1 MMISID
7 DYPLKGLQMELNT
20 LIVGIYFLFLIA
32 IGWMFR
38 TFTSTTSDY
47 FRGGGNMLW
56 WMVGATA
63 FMTQFSAWTF
73 TGAAGKAY
81 TDGLAVA
88 IIFMANAFGYFMN
101 YVYFAPKF
109 RQLRVITVIE
119 AVRMRFGR
127 LNEQV
132 FTWSSM
138 PNSIISA
145 GIWLNGLAIIASGIF
160 GFDMTTTIILTGLV
174 VLVMSVTGGSWAVIA
189 SDFMQMV
196 IIMAVT
202 VTCAVVAIIKGGGV
216 TEIVNN
222 FPLEKGASF
231 VSGNDLNYLS
241 IFGIW
246 AFFIFLKQFSINN
259 NMLNSYRYLAAKD
272 SKNAKK
278 AALLACLLMSLGP
291 LIWFMPSWF
300 VAGQGVDLAV
310 AYPEAGK
317 KAGDFAYLYFVQKYM
332 PVGMVGLLI
341 AAMFAATMS
350 SMDSGLNRNSG
361 IFVKNFYETILRPNA
376 SEKELMTVSKI
387 TSTVFGLIIILVA
400 LFINSLKELS
410 LFDTMMYVGAL
421 IGFPMTIPA
430 FCGFFIKKT
439 PDWAGWGTLVVGGLV
454 SYVVGFVIKPEMVQ
468 NWFNLQTLTSR
479 EWSDLKVAI
488 GLSAHVIFTAGFFLL
503 SMLFYKPLATHR
515 QQDVDK
521 FFENLATPLV
531 SESTAQKK
539 LDNKQRSML
548 GMLHII
554 AGVGVMLLCLLDN
567 PLWGRGVF
575 IFCGAIV
582 LGVGILLKIAVDKKI
597 TVNDAPAKS

>member
-1 MMISID
+1 
-7 DYPLKGLQMELNT
+7 MELNT

-81 TDGLAVA
+81 ADGMAVA
-88 IIFMANAFGYFMN
+88 VIFLANAFGYLMN
-101 YVYFAPKF
+101 YLYFAPKF
-109 RQLRVITVIE
+109 RQLRVVTPIDAI
-119 AVRMRFGR
+119 RMRFGSF
-127 LNEQV
+127 NEQV
-132 FTWSSM
+132 FTWSGM
-138 PNSIISA
+138 PNSIVSA

-160 GFDMTTTIILTGLV
+160 GFDMTTTIVLTGLV

-202 VTCAVVAIIKGGGV
+202 VTCAAVAIVQGGGV
-216 TEIVNN
+216 TEIIND
-222 FPLEKGASF
+222 FPVAEGASF
-231 VSGNDLNYLS
+231 VSGNNLNYVS

-246 AFFIFLKQFSINN
+246 AFFIFFKQFSITN
-259 NMLNSYRYLAAKD
+259 NMLNSYRYLAVKD

-278 AALLACLLMSLGP
+278 AALLACILMTIGP
-291 LIWFMPSWF
+291 IIWFMPPWF
-300 VAGQGVDLAV
+300 VAGQGVDLA
-310 AYPEAGK
+310 AHYPDAGS
-317 KAGDFAYLYFVQKYM
+317 KAGDFAYLYFVEQYM
-332 PVGMVGLLI
+332 PAGMVGLLI

-361 IFVKNFYETILRPNA
+361 IFVINFYQPILRPNA
-376 SEKELMTVSKI
+376 TEKELMIVSKLM
-387 TSTVFGLIIILVA
+387 SSVFGVAIILIA
-400 LFINSLKELS
+400 LFINSLKGLS

-439 PDWAGWGTLVVGGLV
+439 PDWAGWGTLVVGAIV
-454 SYVVGFVIKPEMVQ
+454 SYIVGFVITAEMLQ
-468 NWFNLQTLTSR
+468 NWFNLEPLTGR
-479 EWSDLKVAI
+479 EWSDLKVAV
-488 GLSAHVIFTAGFFLL
+488 GLIAHLTFTGGFFIL
-503 SMLFYKPLATHR
+503 STLFYKPLEASR
-515 QQDVDK
+515 QKDVDT
-521 FFENLATPLV
+521 FFTNLATPLV

-539 LDNKQRSML
+539 LDNKQRHML
-548 GMLHII
+548 GSLI
-554 AGVGVMLLCLLDN
+554 AVSGVAVMAMFALPN
-567 PLWGRGVF
+567 PFWGRMMFVLCGGIVF
-575 IFCGAIV
+575 I
-582 LGVGILLKIAVDKKI
+582 VGLLLVKAVDDSVEDAKQAKK
-597 TVNDAPAKS
+597 TA

>member
-1 MMISID
+1 VEI
-7 DYPLKGLQMELNT
+7 

-81 TDGLAVA
+81 NDGFAVA
-88 IIFMANAFGYFMN
+88 VIFVANAFGYLMN
-101 YVYFAPKF
+101 YLYFAPKF

-119 AVRMRFGR
+119 AIRMRFGST
-127 LNEQV
+127 NEQV

-138 PNSIISA
+138 PNSVVSA
-145 GIWLNGLAIIASGIF
+145 GVWLNALAIIASSIF
-160 GFDMTTTIILTGLV
+160 GFDMVTTIWITGLV

-202 VTCAVVAIIKGGGV
+202 ITCAVVAIVQGGGI
-216 TEIVNN
+216 TEIIAN
-222 FPLEKGASF
+222 FPVDEGASF
-231 VSGNDLNYLS
+231 LAGNDLNYLS

-246 AFFIFLKQFSINN
+246 AVFIFFKQFSITN
-259 NMLNSYRYLAAKD
+259 NMLNAYRYLAAKD
-272 SKNAKK
+272 SNNAKK
-278 AALLACLLMSLGP
+278 AALLACVLMTMGP

-300 VAGQGVDLAV
+300 LAGQGVDLA
-310 AYPEAGK
+310 AIYPEQGS
-317 KAGDFAYLYFVQKYM
+317 KAADFSYLYFVQEYM

-361 IFVKNFYETILRPNA
+361 IFVKNFYQTILRPKA
-376 SEKELMTVSKI
+376 AESELVFVSKL
-387 TSTVFGLIIILVA
+387 TSTFFGIAIILIA
-400 LFINSLKELS
+400 LFINSLKGLS

-430 FCGFFIKKT
+430 FLGFFIKKT
-439 PDWAGWGTLVVGGLV
+439 PDWAGWGTLVMGAFV
-454 SYVVGFVIKPEMVQ
+454 SYYVGFVITPEFVQ
-468 NWFNLQTLTSR
+468 NIFGLEELTKR
-479 EWSDLKVAI
+479 EWSDSKVAI
-488 GLSAHVIFTAGFFLL
+488 GLLAHIVFTGGFFVL
-503 SMLFYKPLATHR
+503 SVLFYKPLSEDR
-515 QQDVDK
+515 QRDVDL
-521 FFENLATPLV
+521 FFNNLATPLV
-531 SESTAQKK
+531 SEGSEQKA
-539 LDNKQRSML
+539 LDNKQRKML
-548 GMLHII
+548 GTLIAI
-554 AGVGVMLLCLLDN
+554 AGIGVMGMCIIPN
-567 PLWGRGVF
+567 PLWGRSVF
-575 IFCGAIV
+575 LLCGAIV
-582 LGVGILLKIAVDKKI
+582 LAVGLLLVKAVDD
-597 TVNDAPAKS
+597 TVEAEA

>member
-1 MMISID
+1 
-7 DYPLKGLQMELNT
+7 MELNT

-81 TDGLAVA
+81 ADGLAVA
-88 IIFMANAFGYFMN
+88 IIFLANAFGYLMN
-101 YVYFAPKF
+101 YLYFAPKF
-109 RQLRVITVIE
+109 RQLRVVTPIDAI
-119 AVRMRFGR
+119 RMRFGSF
-127 LNEQV
+127 NEQV
-132 FTWSSM
+132 FTWSGM
-138 PNSIISA
+138 PNSIVSA

-202 VTCAVVAIIKGGGV
+202 VTCAAVAIVQGGGV
-216 TEIVNN
+216 TEIIND
-222 FPLEKGASF
+222 FPVEEGASF
-231 VSGNDLNYLS
+231 VSGNNLNYVS

-246 AFFIFLKQFSINN
+246 AFFIFFKQFSITN

-278 AALLACLLMSLGP
+278 AALLACILMTIGP
-291 LIWFMPSWF
+291 IIWFMPPWF
-300 VAGQGVDLAV
+300 VAGQGIDLA
-310 AYPEAGK
+310 AHYPDAGS
-317 KAGDFAYLYFVQKYM
+317 KAGDFAYLYFVEQYM
-332 PVGMVGLLI
+332 PAGMVGLLI

-361 IFVKNFYETILRPNA
+361 IFVINFYQPILRPNA
-376 SEKELMTVSKI
+376 TEKELMIVSKLM
-387 TSTVFGLIIILVA
+387 STFFGLAIILIA
-400 LFINSLKELS
+400 LFINSLKGLS

-430 FCGFFIKKT
+430 FCGFFLKKT
-439 PDWAGWGTLVVGGLV
+439 PDWAGWGTLVVGAIV
-454 SYVVGFVIKPEMVQ
+454 SYIVGFVITAEMLQ
-468 NWFNLQTLTSR
+468 NWFNLEPLTGR
-479 EWSDLKVAI
+479 EWSDLKVAV
-488 GLSAHVIFTAGFFLL
+488 GLIAHLTFTAGFFIL
-503 SMLFYKPLATHR
+503 STLFYKPLEASR
-515 QQDVDK
+515 QKDVDT
-521 FFENLATPLV
+521 FFNNLATPLV

-539 LDNKQRSML
+539 LDNKQRHML
-548 GMLHII
+548 GSLI
-554 AGVGVMLLCLLDN
+554 AVSGVAVMAMFALPN
-567 PLWGRGVF
+567 PFWGRMMFVLCGGIVF
-575 IFCGAIV
+575 I
-582 LGVGILLKIAVDKKI
+582 VGLLLVKAVDDSVEDAKQAKK
-597 TVNDAPAKS
+597 TA

>member
-1 MMISID
+1 
-7 DYPLKGLQMELNT
+7 MELNT

-81 TDGLAVA
+81 ADGMAVA
-88 IIFMANAFGYFMN
+88 VIFLANAFGYLMN
-101 YVYFAPKF
+101 YLYFAPKF
-109 RQLRVITVIE
+109 RQLRVVTPIDAI
-119 AVRMRFGR
+119 RMRFGSF
-127 LNEQV
+127 NEQV
-132 FTWSSM
+132 FTWSGM
-138 PNSIISA
+138 PNSIVSA

-160 GFDMTTTIILTGLV
+160 GFDMTTTIVLTGLV

-202 VTCAVVAIIKGGGV
+202 VTCAAVAIVQGGGV
-216 TEIVNN
+216 TEIIND
-222 FPLEKGASF
+222 FPVEEGASF
-231 VSGNDLNYLS
+231 VSGNNLNYVS

-246 AFFIFLKQFSINN
+246 AFFIFFKQFSITN

-278 AALLACLLMSLGP
+278 AALLACILMTIGP
-291 LIWFMPSWF
+291 VIWFMPPWF
-300 VAGQGVDLAV
+300 VAGQGIDLA
-310 AYPEAGK
+310 AHYPDAGS
-317 KAGDFAYLYFVQKYM
+317 KAGDFAYLYFVEQYM
-332 PVGMVGLLI
+332 PAGMVGLLI

-361 IFVKNFYETILRPNA
+361 IFVINFYQPILRPNA
-376 SEKELMTVSKI
+376 TEKELMIVSKLM
-387 TSTVFGLIIILVA
+387 SSFFGVSIILIA
-400 LFINSLKELS
+400 LFINSLKGLS

-439 PDWAGWGTLVVGGLV
+439 PDWAGWGTLMVGAIV
-454 SYVVGFVIKPEMVQ
+454 SYIVGFVITAEMLQ
-468 NWFNLQTLTSR
+468 NWFNLEPLTGR
-479 EWSDLKVAI
+479 EWSDLKVAV
-488 GLSAHVIFTAGFFLL
+488 GLIAHLTFTGGFFIM
-503 SMLFYKPLATHR
+503 STLFYKPLEASR
-515 QQDVDK
+515 QKDVDT
-521 FFENLATPLV
+521 FFTNLSTPLV

-539 LDNKQRSML
+539 LDNKQRHML
-548 GMLHII
+548 GSLI
-554 AGVGVMLLCLLDN
+554 AVSGVAVMAMFALPN
-567 PLWGRGVF
+567 PFWGRMTYVLCGGIVF
-575 IFCGAIV
+575 I
-582 LGVGILLKIAVDKKI
+582 VGLMLVKAVDDS
-597 TVNDAPAKS
+597 VEDAKQENKTA

>member
-1 MMISID
+1 
-7 DYPLKGLQMELNT
+7 MELNT

-81 TDGLAVA
+81 ADGMAVA
-88 IIFMANAFGYFMN
+88 VIFLANAFGYLMN
-101 YVYFAPKF
+101 YLYFAPKF
-109 RQLRVITVIE
+109 RQLRVVTPIDAI
-119 AVRMRFGR
+119 RMRFGSF
-127 LNEQV
+127 NEQV
-132 FTWSSM
+132 FTWSGM
-138 PNSIISA
+138 PNSIVSA

-160 GFDMTTTIILTGLV
+160 GFDMTTTIVLTGLV

-202 VTCAVVAIIKGGGV
+202 VTCAAVAIVQGGGV
-216 TEIVNN
+216 TEIIND
-222 FPLEKGASF
+222 FPVAEGASF
-231 VSGNDLNYLS
+231 VSGNNLNYVS

-246 AFFIFLKQFSINN
+246 AFFIFFKQFSITN

-278 AALLACLLMSLGP
+278 AALLACILMTIGP
-291 LIWFMPSWF
+291 IIWFMPPWF
-300 VAGQGVDLAV
+300 VAGQGVDLA
-310 AYPEAGK
+310 AHYPDAGS
-317 KAGDFAYLYFVQKYM
+317 KAGDFAYLYFVEQYM
-332 PVGMVGLLI
+332 PAGMVGLLI

-361 IFVKNFYETILRPNA
+361 IFVINFYQPILRPNA
-376 SEKELMTVSKI
+376 TEKELMVVSKLM
-387 TSTVFGLIIILVA
+387 SSVFGVAIILIA
-400 LFINSLKELS
+400 LFINSLKGLS

-439 PDWAGWGTLVVGGLV
+439 PDWAGWGTLVVGAIV
-454 SYVVGFVIKPEMVQ
+454 SYIVGFVITAEMLQ
-468 NWFNLQTLTSR
+468 NWFNLEPLTGR
-479 EWSDLKVAI
+479 EWSDLKVAV
-488 GLSAHVIFTAGFFLL
+488 GLIAHLTFTGGFFIL
-503 SMLFYKPLATHR
+503 STLFYKPLEASR
-515 QQDVDK
+515 QKDVDT
-521 FFENLATPLV
+521 FFTNLSTPLV

-539 LDNKQRSML
+539 LDNKQRHML
-548 GMLHII
+548 GSLI
-554 AGVGVMLLCLLDN
+554 AVSGVAVMAIFALPN
-567 PLWGRGVF
+567 PFWGRMMFVLCGGIVF
-575 IFCGAIV
+575 I
-582 LGVGILLKIAVDKKI
+582 VGLLLVKAVDDSVEDAKQAKK
-597 TVNDAPAKS
+597 TA

>member
-1 MMISID
+1 
-7 DYPLKGLQMELNT
+7 MELNT

-81 TDGLAVA
+81 ADGMAVA
-88 IIFMANAFGYFMN
+88 VIFLANAFGYLMN
-101 YVYFAPKF
+101 YLYFAPKF
-109 RQLRVITVIE
+109 RQLRVVTPIDAI
-119 AVRMRFGR
+119 RMRFGSF
-127 LNEQV
+127 NEQV
-132 FTWSSM
+132 FTWSGM
-138 PNSIISA
+138 PNSIVSA

-160 GFDMTTTIILTGLV
+160 GFDMTTTIVLTGLV

-202 VTCAVVAIIKGGGV
+202 VTCAAVAIVQGGGV
-216 TEIVNN
+216 TEIIND
-222 FPLEKGASF
+222 FPVAEGASF
-231 VSGNDLNYLS
+231 VSGNNLNYVS

-246 AFFIFLKQFSINN
+246 AFFIFFKQFSITN

-278 AALLACLLMSLGP
+278 AALLACILMTIGP
-291 LIWFMPSWF
+291 IIWFMPPWF
-300 VAGQGVDLAV
+300 VAGQGVDLA
-310 AYPEAGK
+310 AHYPDAGS
-317 KAGDFAYLYFVQKYM
+317 KAGDFAYLYFVEQYM
-332 PVGMVGLLI
+332 PAGMVGLLI

-361 IFVKNFYETILRPNA
+361 IFVINFYQPILRPNA
-376 SEKELMTVSKI
+376 TEKELMVVSKLM
-387 TSTVFGLIIILVA
+387 SSVFGVAIILIA
-400 LFINSLKELS
+400 LFINSLKGLS

-439 PDWAGWGTLVVGGLV
+439 PDWAGWGTLVVGAIV
-454 SYVVGFVIKPEMVQ
+454 SYIVGFVITAEMLQ
-468 NWFNLQTLTSR
+468 NWFNLEPLTGR
-479 EWSDLKVAI
+479 EWSDLKVAV
-488 GLSAHVIFTAGFFLL
+488 GLIAHLTFTGGFFIL
-503 SMLFYKPLATHR
+503 STLFYKPLEASR
-515 QQDVDK
+515 QKDVDT
-521 FFENLATPLV
+521 FFNNLATPLV

-539 LDNKQRSML
+539 LDNKQRHML
-548 GMLHII
+548 GSLI
-554 AGVGVMLLCLLDN
+554 AISGVAVMAMFALPN
-567 PLWGRGVF
+567 PFWGRMMFVLCGGIVF
-575 IFCGAIV
+575 I
-582 LGVGILLKIAVDKKI
+582 VGLMLVKAVDDS
-597 TVNDAPAKS
+597 VEDAKQENKTA

>member
-1 MMISID
+1 MDI
-7 DYPLKGLQMELNT
+7 

-81 TDGLAVA
+81 NDGFAVA
-88 IIFMANAFGYFMN
+88 VIFVANAFGYLMN
-101 YVYFAPKF
+101 YLYFAPKF

-119 AVRMRFGR
+119 AIRMRFGAK
-127 LNEQV
+127 NEQV

-138 PNSIISA
+138 PNSIVSA
-145 GIWLNGLAIIASGIF
+145 GVWLNALAIIASSIF
-160 GFDMTTTIILTGLV
+160 GFDMVTTIWITGLV

-202 VTCAVVAIIKGGGV
+202 VTCAVVAIVQGGGV
-216 TEIVNN
+216 SEIIAN
-222 FPLEKGASF
+222 FPTDEGGPFLT
-231 VSGNDLNYLS
+231 GNNLNYLS

-246 AFFIFLKQFSINN
+246 AIFIFFKQFSITN
-259 NMLNSYRYLAAKD
+259 NMLNAYRYLAAKD
-272 SKNAKK
+272 SNNARK
-278 AALLACLLMSLGP
+278 AALLACVLMTMGP

-300 VAGQGVDLAV
+300 LAGQGVDLA
-310 AYPEAGK
+310 AIYPEQGS
-317 KAGDFAYLYFVQKYM
+317 KAADFSYLYFVQEYM

-361 IFVKNFYETILRPNA
+361 IFVKNFYQTILRPKA
-376 SEKELMTVSKI
+376 AESELVFVSKL
-387 TSTVFGLIIILVA
+387 TSTFFGIAIILIA
-400 LFINSLKELS
+400 LFINSLKGLS

-430 FCGFFIKKT
+430 FLGFFIKKT
-439 PDWAGWGTLVVGGLV
+439 PDWAGWGTLVVGGFV
-454 SYVVGFVIKPEMVQ
+454 SYYVGFVITPELVQ
-468 NWFNLQTLTSR
+468 NVFGLEELTKR
-479 EWSDLKVAI
+479 EWSDSKVAI
-488 GLSAHVIFTAGFFLL
+488 GLLAHIVFTGGFFVL
-503 SMLFYKPLATHR
+503 SVLFYKPLSEER
-515 QQDVDK
+515 QRDVDL
-521 FFENLATPLV
+521 FFNNLATPLV
-531 SESTAQKK
+531 SEGSEQKA
-539 LDNKQRSML
+539 LDNKQRKML
-548 GMLHII
+548 GTLIAI
-554 AGVGVMLLCLLDN
+554 AGIGVMGMCIIPN
-567 PLWGRGVF
+567 PLWGRSVF
-575 IFCGAIV
+575 LLCGAIV
-582 LGVGILLKIAVDKKI
+582 LAVGLLLVKAVDDS
-597 TVNDAPAKS
+597 VEAEA

>member
-1 MMISID
+1 
-7 DYPLKGLQMELNT
+7 MELNT

-81 TDGLAVA
+81 ADGMAVA
-88 IIFMANAFGYFMN
+88 VIFLANAFGYLMN
-101 YVYFAPKF
+101 YLYFAPKF
-109 RQLRVITVIE
+109 RQLRVVTPIDAI
-119 AVRMRFGR
+119 RMRFGSF
-127 LNEQV
+127 NEQV
-132 FTWSSM
+132 FTWSGM
-138 PNSIISA
+138 PNSIVSA

-160 GFDMTTTIILTGLV
+160 GFDMTTTIVLTGLV

-202 VTCAVVAIIKGGGV
+202 VTCAAVAIVQGGGV
-216 TEIVNN
+216 TEIIND
-222 FPLEKGASF
+222 FPVAEGASF
-231 VSGNDLNYLS
+231 VSGNNLNYVS

-246 AFFIFLKQFSINN
+246 AFFIFFKQFSITN

-278 AALLACLLMSLGP
+278 AALLACILMTIGP
-291 LIWFMPSWF
+291 IIWFMPPWF
-300 VAGQGVDLAV
+300 VAGQGVDLA
-310 AYPEAGK
+310 AHYPDAGS
-317 KAGDFAYLYFVQKYM
+317 KAGDFAYLYFVEQDM
-332 PVGMVGLLI
+332 PAGMVGLLI

-361 IFVKNFYETILRPNA
+361 IFVINFYQPILRPNA
-376 SEKELMTVSKI
+376 TEKELMVVSKLM
-387 TSTVFGLIIILVA
+387 SSVFGVAIILIA
-400 LFINSLKELS
+400 LFINSLKGLS

-439 PDWAGWGTLVVGGLV
+439 PDWAGWGTLVVGAIV
-454 SYVVGFVIKPEMVQ
+454 SYIVGFVITAEMLQ
-468 NWFNLQTLTSR
+468 NWFNLEPLTGR
-479 EWSDLKVAI
+479 EWSDLKVAV
-488 GLSAHVIFTAGFFLL
+488 GLIAHLTFTGGFFIL
-503 SMLFYKPLATHR
+503 STLFYKPLEASR
-515 QQDVDK
+515 QKDVDT
-521 FFENLATPLV
+521 FFTNLATPLV

-539 LDNKQRSML
+539 LDNKQRHML
-548 GMLHII
+548 GSLI
-554 AGVGVMLLCLLDN
+554 AVSGVAVMAMFALPN
-567 PLWGRGVF
+567 PFWGRMMFVLCGGIVF
-575 IFCGAIV
+575 I
-582 LGVGILLKIAVDKKI
+582 VGLLLVKAVEDSVEDAKQAKK
-597 TVNDAPAKS
+597 TA

>member
-1 MMISID
+1 
-7 DYPLKGLQMELNT
+7 MEI
-20 LIVGIYFLFLIA
+20 LIVGIYFLFLIT

-81 TDGLAVA
+81 NDGFAVA
-88 IIFMANAFGYFMN
+88 VIFVANAFGYLMN
-101 YVYFAPKF
+101 YLYFAPKF

-119 AVRMRFGR
+119 AIRMRFGAK
-127 LNEQV
+127 NEQV

-138 PNSIISA
+138 PNSVVSA
-145 GIWLNGLAIIASGIF
+145 GVWLNALAIIASSIF
-160 GFDMTTTIILTGLV
+160 GFDMATTIWATGLV

-202 VTCAVVAIIKGGGV
+202 ITCAVVAIVQGGGV
-216 TEIVNN
+216 SEIIAN
-222 FPLEKGASF
+222 FPVDEGGSF
-231 VSGNDLNYLS
+231 LMGNDLNYLS

-246 AFFIFLKQFSINN
+246 AVFIFFKQFSITN
-259 NMLNSYRYLAAKD
+259 NMLNAYRYLAAKD
-272 SKNAKK
+272 SNNAKK
-278 AALLACLLMSLGP
+278 AALLACVLMTMGP

-300 VAGQGVDLAV
+300 IAGQEGVDLATI
-310 AYPEAGK
+310 YPEQGS
-317 KAGDFAYLYFVQKYM
+317 KAADFAYLYFVQEYM

-361 IFVKNFYETILRPNA
+361 IFVKNFYQTILRPT
-376 SEKELMTVSKI
+376 STEKELVFVSKL
-387 TSTVFGLIIILVA
+387 TSTFFGIAIILIA

-430 FCGFFIKKT
+430 FLGFFIKKT
-439 PDWAGWGTLVVGGLV
+439 PDWAGWGTLVVGACV
-454 SYVVGFVIKPEMVQ
+454 SYYVGFVITPELVQ
-468 NWFNLQTLTSR
+468 NVFGLEELTKR
-479 EWSDLKVAI
+479 EWSDSKVAI
-488 GLSAHVIFTAGFFLL
+488 GLMAHIIFTGGFFVL
-503 SMLFYKPLATHR
+503 SVLFYKPLSEER
-515 QQDVDK
+515 QRDVDL
-521 FFENLATPLV
+521 FFGNLATPLV
-531 SESTAQKK
+531 SEGSEQKA
-539 LDNKQRSML
+539 LDNKQRKML
-548 GMLHII
+548 GTLI
-554 AGVGVMLLCLLDN
+554 AVAGIGVMGMCLIPN

-575 IFCGAIV
+575 IFCGVIV
-582 LGVGILLKIAVDKKI
+582 FAVGLLLVKAVDDS
-597 TVNDAPAKS
+597 VEAQVES